1 MLLLIGMR
9 LTRRQEKPK
18 AKKSEA
24 KAREVPLLNED
35 QRRVG
40 ENRTNTVGFPC
51 PYPPFPAACPFRFP
65 VVLADPLPSQI
76 PPCGFPPVGSSGTIR
91 RSSPRTTQ

>member
-1 MLLLIGMR
+1 M
-9 LTRRQEKPK
+9 QEHYVGIDV
-18 AKKSEA
+18 SLE
-24 KAREVPLLNED
+24 
-35 QRRVG
+35 RRVG

-51 PYPPFPAACPFRFP
+51 PYPPFPAACPCRFP

-91 RSSPRTTQ
+91 RASPTTSLVSRLSSI